1 MERWSRTPARPGGAP
16 RGRRILLALA
26 LPAAV
31 ALLATP
37 AAAHPEALVPQDFWR
52 AWTLDP
58 WVLAGIGLPAWLYG
72 RGLRALWG
80 RAGVGRGVRTWQAR
94 CFLAGTLALI
104 VALVSPLDAL
114 GGTLFSAHMLQ
125 HVVLMMVAAPLLA
138 LGAPLVPWL
147 WALPR
152 GSRVRLGAWAKAP
165 VPAGLWGA
173 ASHPLGAW
181 LLHAAAIWVWHAPVL
196 YQATLRSEAV
206 HVAQHLSFFGTAMLF
221 WWTAFELSRRRR
233 RKFGVGVL
241 FVFTTAVHSS
251 VLGALLTFSLVL
263 WYPAYAPLTAA
274 WGLTPLEDQQ
284 LGGLIMWVPAGL
296 VYVAATLALLAV
308 GLGLGEPERRR
319 GPGLGGGLPVR
330 PVLPEPLPRP
340 EGG

>member
-1 MERWSRTPARPGGAP
+1 MERGRGAP
-16 RGRRILLALA
+16 TRSSVASRGRLALA
-26 LPAAV
+26 LLALPVAAG
-31 ALLATP
+31 LLAAP
-37 AAAHPEALVPQDFWR
+37 AAAHPGALAPADVWR

-72 RGLRALWG
+72 RVLRALWT
-80 RAGVGRGVRTWQAR
+80 RAGVGRGVRAWQAW

-104 VALVSPLDAL
+104 AALVSPLDAL

-125 HVVLMMVAAPLLA
+125 HVVLTMVAAPLLA
-138 LGAPLVPWL
+138 LGAPFVPWL
-147 WALPR
+147 WALPPEW
-152 GSRVRLGAWAKAP
+152 RVRLGAWAKAP

-181 LLHAAAIWVWHAPVL
+181 LLHAAAIWIWHAPVL
-196 YQATLRSEAV
+196 YQATLRSESV
-206 HVAQHLSFFGTAMLF
+206 HIAQHLSFFGTAMLF

-284 LGGLIMWVPAGL
+284 LGGLIMWVPAGF
-296 VYVAATLALLAV
+296 VYVAAALALLAA
-308 GLGLGEPERRR
+308 GLGLGEPDRRR
-319 GPGLGGGLPVR
+319 GVAARGAPPMR
-330 PVLPEPLPRP
+330 PVLPAPLSRP